1 MQNYLITGGQGFI
14 GGKIARET
22 GGTSYD
28 LKSELDILDE
38 NLLKHACPALAGRD
52 LAIEGIFHCAAKIS
66 VPESLLLPDEYHR
79 TNVEGTQVVLKVA
92 ESIGAKIVF
101 SSSAAVYG
109 ESSVEVDESA
119 ELVPKSPY
127 AENKIDAEKLLEN
140 SSIPHVALRYFNVYG
155 PGQSAQYAG
164 VITNFI
170 ARAITGEDLV
180 IYGDGEQVRDFVYV
194 DDVVRANVLAMN
206 YKNDSF
212 EIFNIGSGVETT
224 IKDLAE
230 TIIKLTGSISQIRYE
245 PARAG
250 DIVYSQADVTKAKD
264 ILGWKPETAL
274 VDGLAKTI
282 EYYKKELE
290 VEVLIAD

>member
-14 GGKIARET
+14 GGTIARET

-38 NLLKHACPALAGRD
+38 NLLKHACLD
-52 LAIEGIFHCAAKIS
+52 TEGIFHCAAKIS
-66 VPESLLLPDEYHR
+66 VPESLLVPEEYHR
-79 TNVEGTQVVLKVA
+79 TNVEGTRVVLKVA
-92 ESIGAKIVF
+92 EEIGAKIVF

-109 ESSVEVDESA
+109 ESSVSVDEEA
-119 ELVPKSPY
+119 ELAPKSPY
-127 AENKIDAEKLLEN
+127 AENKIDGEKLLEN

-170 ARAITGEDLV
+170 THAITGEDLV
-180 IYGDGEQVRDFVYV
+180 IYGDGLQVRDFVYV

-206 YKNDSF
+206 YKNESF
-212 EIFNIGSGVETT
+212 EVFNIGSAVETT

-230 TIIKLTGSISQIRYE
+230 TIIKLTGSISQIRHE
-245 PARAG
+245 EARAG
-250 DIVYSQADVTKAKD
+250 DIVYSQADTTKARD
-264 ILGWKPETAL
+264 ILGWKPETTLA
-274 VDGLAKTI
+274 DGLAKTI

-290 VEVLIAD
+290 VEVMVLD